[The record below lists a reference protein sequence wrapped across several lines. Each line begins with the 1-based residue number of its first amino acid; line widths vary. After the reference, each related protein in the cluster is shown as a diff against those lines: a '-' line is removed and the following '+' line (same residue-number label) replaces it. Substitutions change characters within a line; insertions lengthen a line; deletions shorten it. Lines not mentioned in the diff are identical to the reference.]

1 MKRWL
6 KYISFLI
13 ILFVILSC
21 SKSNP
26 LDCFK
31 NTGSI
36 TTETRESVEF
46 TYLVLQNNVDIFLS
60 SAPQYSISVRAGKN
74 IIPGIKTE
82 ISGKTLTISNENSC
96 NWVRSYES
104 PIEVYLE
111 VPELDSILYQSS
123 GNITS
128 LNQFRSE
135 YLKLDVIEGA
145 GSINLWVDLHEGMFN
160 LSYGTTDLT
169 VRGYSHISH
178 LYSEGYGPANLSQLN
193 TEFTY
198 MTNKSTNDCRVRS
211 NLSLQVT
218 ITNVGD
224 VYYSG
229 DPETIS
235 RDIRGEGKLYKE

>member
-1 MKRWL
+1 MKRWFN
-6 KYISFLI
+6 YISVLI
-13 ILFVILSC
+13 VLPVVLSC

-36 TTETRESVEF
+36 TTEERVTAPF
-46 TYLVLQNNVDIFLS
+46 TYLILQNNVDIFLS
-60 SAPQYSISVRAGKN
+60 SGPAYSIKVTAGKN
-74 IIPGIKTE
+74 ILPGIKTE
-82 ISGKTLTISNENSC
+82 LSGQTLTISNENTC

-123 GNITS
+123 GNVTS
-128 LNQFRSE
+128 LNQFKSE
-135 YLKLDVIEGA
+135 YLKVDVIEGG
-145 GSINLWVDLHEGMFN
+145 GSINLWVDLHESMYN

-178 LYSEGYGPANLSQLN
+178 LYSDGYGPANLSQLN
-193 TEFTY
+193 TEFAY
-198 MTNKSTNDCRVRS
+198 INNSSTNDIRVRS

-218 ITNVGD
+218 IRNVGD

-229 DPETIS
+229 NPATIG
-235 RDIRGEGKLYKE
+235 RDITGEGKLYKE